1 MSSLRAALFKSTV
14 VFGLC
19 LSSVACGGSGNEPK
33 IGAPKAGEMPAGGEW
48 AGVYYSQLYGYL
60 HILSDGGAANGA
72 WRTTAGDSYGEMS
85 GEVDGNLFKYT
96 WTERRIG
103 AIGADANRQG
113 KGYFVYSIPTEG
125 EAHVIKGEWGLKD
138 SDSGNPWEAVKQ
150 KNMPPNPDSVRP
162 DEIEGR
168 VTGAGG
174 WDEGEGGGTEGS
186 GGEEK
191 KESSPDSPSGDPL
204 SK

>member
-1 MSSLRAALFKSTV
+1 MPRFGIARLGLLLALSVPLSLTT
-14 VFGLC
+14 
-19 LSSVACGGSGNEPK
+19 ACATQSEVKHANV
-33 IGAPKAGEMPAGGEW
+33 KAGEMPAGGEW
-48 AGVYYSQLYGYL
+48 AGVYFSQLYGYL
-60 HILSDGGAANGA
+60 HIVAGGSAANGA
-72 WRTTAGDSYGEMS
+72 WRTTAGDSYGELH
-85 GEVDGNLFKYT
+85 GEIDGDLLRYS
-96 WTERRIG
+96 WVERRIG
-103 AIGADANRQG
+103 AVGADANRKG
-113 KGYFVYSIPTEG
+113 NGYFKYTIPKEG
-125 EAHVIKGEWGLKD
+125 EAHAIKGEWGLGD

-174 WDEGEGGGTEGS
+174 WDEGEGSGTEG

-191 KESSPDSPSGDPL
+191 KESSPDAPSGDPL